1 MATYEHGLPV
11 GKSGHYCPLR
21 CECCRT
27 SLGLVS
33 TVVRWQRMTARDVSR
48 LWPRLAIEVLAHEI
62 CCPARQTSPVR
73 AEVERPGTLS
83 A

>member
-11 GKSGHYCPLR
+11 GKSGHQCPLR
-21 CECCRT
+21 CACCST

-33 TVVRWQRMTARDVSR
+33 TVVRWQRMTARDVTR
-48 LWPRLAIEVLAHEI
+48 LWPRLAVEVHAHEI
-62 CCPARQTSPVR
+62 CCPARQESR
-73 AEVERPGTLS
+73 ARAGTYRPETLS